1 MTTQITNSSS
11 NTSLPRSTPEAQG
24 IPSAALFALVND
36 AERKDLGLHS
46 LMVLR
51 HSHVVAEGWWA
62 PYGPRDPHVLFSL
75 SKSFASTAAGL
86 AADEGLLSLDDLVV
100 SFFPENLPESME
112 ENLAAMRVRHLLSMS
127 TGHAEDTTGAMR
139 DGAGDWV
146 ESFLALPV
154 AHPPGTHFVYNSG
167 ATYMVSAIVQK
178 ATGETLLD
186 YLRPRLFDPLGI
198 TGQTWENSPQGI
210 NVGGWGLNIKTED
223 ILRFG
228 QLYLQKGVWQ
238 GERLLPEAWVAS
250 ATSKQVSNG
259 TDPDNDWAAGYGFQF
274 WRCRHGAYRGDGA
287 FGQLCVVLPDQDTVV
302 AMTAGTRDLGG
313 VLNLIWEHLLPAFSP
328 TALPE
333 NAAAQAQL
341 ADKLTQLSLSAP
353 QGERTSPLASAVSG
367 KTYRFLA
374 QEQSYSAAWD
384 FAPEGAV
391 LTLTDKQGTNRI
403 EVGADEWRFGTTHY
417 GWFATAFYGRH
428 EQSKIAARGAWTD
441 PETYT
446 VTVVFYETPFT
457 LTHTARFTEDRVL
470 LQTRQ
475 NVSFGPTEQPPL
487 EGQQA

>member
-1 MTTQITNSSS
+1 MTTQITHH
-11 NTSLPRSTPEAQG
+11 SLPRSTPEAQG
-24 IPSAALFALVND
+24 IPSEALLAFLDD

-51 HSHVVAEGWWA
+51 HSHVVAEGWWN
-62 PYGPRDPHVLFSL
+62 PYGPAHPHMLFSL

-86 AADEGLLSLDDLVV
+86 AATEGVLSLDDLVV
-100 SFFPENLPESME
+100 SFFPDDLPTEID

-127 TGHAEDTTGAMR
+127 TGHAEDTTGRMR
-139 DGAGDWV
+139 DGAGGDWV
-146 ESFLALPV
+146 KGFLAQPV
-154 AHPPGTHFVYNSG
+154 AHAPGTHFVYNSG

-178 ATGETLLD
+178 ATGQTLLD

-198 TGQTWENSPQGI
+198 TGQTWESSPQGI

-228 QLYLQKGVWQ
+228 QLYLQKGIWQ
-238 GERLLPEAWVAS
+238 DERLLMEAWVAE
-250 ATSKQVSNG
+250 ATSKQISNG

-287 FGQLCVVLPDQDTVV
+287 FGQLCVVLPDQNTVV

-333 NAAAQAQL
+333 NVAAQAQL
-341 ADKLTQLSLSAP
+341 ADKLAHLSLSVP
-353 QGERTSPLASAVSG
+353 QGERTLPVAARVSG
-367 KTYRFLA
+367 KTYRFPASETLT
-374 QEQSYSAAWD
+374 SAAWD
-384 FAPEGAV
+384 FQGDNGAV
-391 LTLTDKQGTNRI
+391 LILTDQEGEHRIPAGT
-403 EVGADEWRFGTTHY
+403 DDWQLGTTNY
-417 GWFATAFYGRH
+417 GGRSAAPLSPNGH
-428 EQSKIAARGAWTD
+428 AGSPIAVHGAWTGED
-441 PETYT
+441 TYALT
-446 VTVVFYETPFT
+446 ICFYETPFVLT
-457 LTHTARFTEDRVL
+457 LTARFTDDRVL
-470 LQTRQ
+470 LETRQ

-487 EGQQA
+487 EGQA